1 MFGTIVDSDEV
12 RKTHV
17 VMVLPLGRRIG
28 SGEVFQSRHDI
39 TAARYRLGG
48 AHPAFVD
55 DEEVGRGGNSQYLGV
70 EAFDRPGREEILSR
84 KVFDGPSKFV
94 ISSVFRANNDK
105 DAGVDFARKCASGVS
120 RSKSPLELFPAQ
132 PG

>member
-12 RKTHV
+12 RKTHD

-39 TAARYRLGG
+39 AATRDWMGG

-55 DEEVGRGGNSQYLGV
+55 DEEIGRGGNSQYLGIDV
-70 EAFDRPGREEILSR
+70 FDGPGGEEIWSR

-94 ISSVFRANNDK
+94 ISSVFRANNEK

-120 RSKSPLELFPAQ
+120 RPKSPLELFPAQ
-132 PG
+132 PA